1 MLFDDSPPSSLT
13 GIARLAARSPVL
25 EAKSQ
30 VRYFEI
36 ETRSVLNRTRPG
48 MPFRWTINPY
58 RGCEFACK
66 YCYARYTHEFMGIE
80 DATLFEDQI
89 YAKSNLAPIL
99 RQELP
104 KLDPADAIAIGTATD
119 PYQPAER
126 RFRRT
131 RSVLEV
137 FAAGQGRR
145 LSITT
150 KSDLVTRDLD
160 LLRCISQSNV
170 LSINITIT
178 TLDRELARML
188 EPRAPRPDLRL
199 QAVRK
204 LAGAGIRVGVFP
216 NPILPLI
223 TDSERRLDQLAR
235 AARDHGASSLRW
247 RLALPDARRE
257 KSFLSLSGR
266 SALSATPREVPAT
279 LHSQRL
285 SARGVCGHAARSGA
299 RHPGSRHQLNGDTIS
314 GTRHRKYARANSRY
328 TAFSVPNVSSKFC
341 RLYGT
346 LERIN
351 DHQPCGFSAC
361 VRFHTLRSSL
371 RSSFGHR
378 QGSIRRGGV
387 GC

>member
-1 MLFDDSPPSSLT
+1 VLFDDSPPSSLT

-25 EAKSQ
+25 EAKSR

-99 RQELP
+99 RQELR
-104 KLDPADAIAIGTATD
+104 KLDPAEAIAIGTATD

-131 RSVLEV
+131 RSILEV
-137 FAAGQGRR
+137 FAAEHGRR

-160 LLRCISQSNV
+160 LLLRIAESNV

-199 QAVRK
+199 RAVRI
-204 LAGAGIRVGVFP
+204 LAGAGLRVGVFP

-235 AARDHGASSLRW
+235 AARDHGASYFGGGL
-247 RLALPDARRE
+247 LFLMPAARRVFFP
-257 KSFLSLSGR
+257 FLAERFPEL
-266 SALSATPREVPAT
+266 L
-279 LHSQRL
+279 
-285 SARGVCGHAARSGA
+285 ARYER
-299 RHPGSRHQLNGDTIS
+299 
-314 GTRHRKYARANSRY
+314 RY
-328 TAFSVPNVSSKFC
+328 TRNAYLRGEYADMLRDRVRAIRARYRLDNGPLEHMPAGMEPEQPSLFEIQPASSP
-341 RLYGT
+341 RYPG
-346 LERIN
+346 
-351 DHQPCGFSAC
+351 A
-361 VRFHTLRSSL
+361 
-371 RSSFGHR
+371 
-378 QGSIRRGGV
+378 
-387 GC
+387 